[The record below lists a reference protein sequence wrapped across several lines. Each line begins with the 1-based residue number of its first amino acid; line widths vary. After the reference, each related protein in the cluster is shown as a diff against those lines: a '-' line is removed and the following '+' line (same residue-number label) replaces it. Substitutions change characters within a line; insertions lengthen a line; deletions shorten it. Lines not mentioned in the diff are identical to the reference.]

1 MDASRSVR
9 RIFQK
14 SRQEVMAAWTRARRM
29 KMKSSEHTFEI
40 LEAKPVGFADGLHFG
55 K

>member
-9 RIFQK
+9 RIFQR
-14 SRQEVMAAWTRARRM
+14 SRQEVMAAWTRDRRM
-29 KMKSSEHTFEI
+29 EMKSSEHTFEI
-40 LEAKPVGFADGLHFG
+40 LEAKPIGRADGLRFG